1 MLKIIF
7 LMLLTFIIILLVG
20 SCESGEQ
27 KTKIDPAR
35 GKKLPYYEGN
45 YKENKNEHMDT
56 ESSK

>member
-1 MLKIIF
+1 MLKLIF
-7 LMLLTFIIILLVG
+7 LSFIILLLFGGKDVQ
-20 SCESGEQ
+20 EE
-27 KTKIDPAR
+27 KKIDPAR